1 MVGYNFVG
9 IEKTSNRI
17 SSFFGDEWILG
28 SYLYHTI
35 PFIFASLYF
44 QNCKNNKKIFY
55 YISISFLT
63 ILIIYIS
70 GERTAF
76 FLSLIYFLVINLMIF
91 AKKLKYSLI
100 SVILLILIILIY
112 PSKRILNS
120 FEFSMHGDTKVY
132 STFGVYQDLDSTAYK
147 IHKDKKI
154 IGHGLQSF
162 RKLCQ
167 DQKYKTGKFGCST
180 HPHNY
185 YFQILA
191 ENGIIGLII
200 FLSLIIFLL
209 KDLIQLFLKWKNK
222 FDENYLILLIIL
234 TNILISFIPFV
245 PTGNLYSSVTGIFL
259 FFKFALYFALKKRMK
274 I

>member
-1 MVGYNFVG
+1 MVYSNLWLDIILLVLKKHL
-9 IEKTSNRI
+9 IEYPV
-17 SSFFGDEWILG
+17 FFGDEWILG

-44 QNCKNNKKIFY
+44 QNCKNNKKFLLHFDIFSNNFNY
-55 YISISFLT
+55 LYFRRKNCI
-63 ILIIYIS
+63 
-70 GERTAF
+70 F
-76 FLSLIYFLVINLMIF
+76 FIFNLLSCYKLNDIC
-91 AKKLKYSLI
+91 KKLKYSLI

-132 STFGVYQDLDSTAYK
+132 STFGVYQDLYSTAYK

-200 FLSLIIFLL
+200 FLSLIIFFL

-222 FDENYLILLIIL
+222 CDENYLILLIIL

-259 FFKFALYFALKKRMK
+259 FF
-274 I
+274 